1 MRKAVLGVFLA
12 LTAVLAV
19 APLANADQTQT
30 VACCG
35 GTPGFP

>member
-1 MRKAVLGVFLA
+1 MRKTVIGLLVA

-19 APLANADQTQT
+19 APLANAGHTET

-35 GTPGFP
+35 GTPGQP